1 MDTNRFGKNEVIRLR
16 LASRRSLLACALSC
30 GAAVMFNS
38 AQAQVPEPPQPASS
52 LPPAMQA
59 APQTGIPPQ
68 LNLQA
73 GAVFDSLS
81 TELPRISLDPP
92 RPPGGARAVSSF
104 VDGLKGNDATF
115 EVVLGQGRIL
125 TVKEDLVVAGREGL
139 IAVGDPSVIDFYI
152 VNPRKIRITGR
163 RVGVTDLSISTAKG
177 NDYSF
182 EVRVVADFSEL
193 RARLRANFPDASIKL
208 DQIRNQVIVEG
219 EARDNAQVQRIIDTI
234 RAYLQ
239 SNFIQGGAP
248 GTGGGQF
255 LPVSGQGMP
264 GTGGQLPGPGV
275 PSGPVGPPAPDQTV
289 PPAPRPGL
297 DQGVA
302 PAAFMQMQGG
312 SQGGPT
318 QAFGM
323 AGMQGPL
330 GGGPGEPQQA
340 VNVQAGLPAGFG
352 TAALQAPVAGTGGA
366 QNALWTVVNLLRV
379 PGSQQVMLKVR
390 IAELNR
396 TAFRAIGSNFLGI
409 DPKTGSIVGS
419 QITGSAGATGTITP
433 GFVARN
439 QLPGRL
445 VGSTTEAIT
454 PLSNTGGTTVFGIF
468 RDGNF
473 MFTLEALRRN
483 SLLKI
488 LAEPNL
494 VAFNG
499 QLANFVAGGEFPV
512 PVPQVGAAGVA
523 PVVTVRF
530 KEFGV
535 RLGFVPYILD
545 GDRIRLTV
553 APEVSQIDF
562 SIAVTLV
569 QGGSPVPGLN
579 TRKALTTVELEQGE
593 TLAIAGLLQLQMDG
607 TTQRIPG
614 LGDLPIIGPFFSNTT
629 GDRIEKELVVL
640 VTPYLVEPMSH
651 DQVPPT
657 PGDEVKEPNDL
668 ELYFLNRIEG
678 RTGTDFRSTTKW
690 DDVFHLRDLFKLER
704 RYIQGPVGFSD

>member
-1 MDTNRFGKNEVIRLR
+1 MQS
-16 LASRRSLLACALSC
+16 ASKSEN
-30 GAAVMFNS
+30 V
-38 AQAQVPEPPQPASS
+38 
-52 LPPAMQA
+52 
-59 APQTGIPPQ
+59 PQ
-68 LNLQA
+68 LDPQA
-73 GAVFDSLS
+73 GGMFDSLS
-81 TELPRISLDPP
+81 SELPRIPLDQP
-92 RPPGGARAVSSF
+92 RRSVPSF
-104 VDGLKGNDATF
+104 VDSLKGNDATF
-115 EVVLGQGRIL
+115 EVVQGQGRIL
-125 TVKEDLVVAGREGL
+125 TVKGDLGVPGREPL

-152 VNPRKIRITGR
+152 VNNRKIRITGKR
-163 RVGVTDLSISTAKG
+163 LGVTDLSISTASG
-177 NDYSF
+177 EDYSF

-208 DQIRNQVIVEG
+208 DQIRSQVIVEG
-219 EARDNAQVQRIIDTI
+219 EARDNAQVQRIVDTI

-255 LPVSGQGMP
+255 LPA
-264 GTGGQLPGPGV
+264 PGPGALGTGEQPPLPVV
-275 PSGPVGPPAPDQTV
+275 PGGPPRPTSPDQSA
-289 PPAPRPGL
+289 PPPPRPGL
-297 DQGVA
+297 DKGVT
-302 PAAFMQMQGG
+302 PAAFMQLQGG

-318 QAFGM
+318 QAYGTV
-323 AGMQGPL
+323 GMQGPL
-330 GGGPGEPQQA
+330 AGGQGEPQQA

-366 QNALWTVVNLLRV
+366 QNALWTIVNLLRV

-390 IAELNR
+390 VAELNR
-396 TAFRAIGSNFLGI
+396 SALRAIGSNFLGV
-409 DPKTGSIVGS
+409 DPRTGAVVGS
-419 QITGSAGATGTITP
+419 QIAGTVGATGTVTP
-433 GFVARN
+433 GFFTRN
-439 QLPGRL
+439 TLGGRIA
-445 VGSTTEAIT
+445 GSALENIT
-454 PLSNTGGTTVFGIF
+454 PLTNTGGTTVFGIF

-473 MFTLEALRRN
+473 MFEFDALRRN

-499 QLANFVAGGEFPV
+499 QQASFLAGGEYPV
-512 PVPQVGAAGVA
+512 PVPQVSAAGVA
-523 PVVTVRF
+523 PTITVRF

-562 SIAVTLV
+562 TIAVTLV
-569 QGGSPVPGLN
+569 AGGSPVPGLN
-579 TRKALTTVELEQGE
+579 TRKALTTVELEQGQ

-614 LGDLPIIGPFFSNTT
+614 LGDLPIIGPFFSNTS

-640 VTPYLVEPMSH
+640 VTPYLVEPMNH

-690 DDVFHLRDLFKLER
+690 DDVFHLRDLLKLER
-704 RYIQGPVGFSD
+704 KYIQGPVGFAD